1 MCQKEGF
8 ATLSTDLKTRE
19 RFTNTLNKL
28 LKKNL
33 LKLSDEARIPQSRLL
48 DEAVEDLLL
57 KYQKQGFKITDT
69 LSDEE
74 EEKIYG

>member
-1 MCQKEGF
+1 
-8 ATLSTDLKTRE
+8 LSTDLKTRE

-28 LKKNL
+28 LKANL

-57 KYQKQGFKITDT
+57 KYQKQGFNISTT

-74 EEKIYG
+74 DEKIHG